1 MAQLDKP
8 IIHFQIPHDEKG
20 EPTVE
25 ASTVNLFLK
34 CVYNHIGDKCY
45 YIATPYDIDVIGAEV
60 EKVKVDEITLEEFLK
75 KYDFKDGKK
84 E

>member
-20 EPTVE
+20 EPTTE
-25 ASTVNLFLK
+25 CSTVLLFKEWAKNELGDSA
-34 CVYNHIGDKCY
+34 HIVVS
-45 YIATPYDIDVIGAEV
+45 PYDIDVIGADV
-60 EKVKVDEITLEEFLK
+60 EKVKVEEITLKEFLE